1 MNWKNAITHLNVLE
15 GLLEGEAHT
24 TADDQGV
31 DLKNVSLALPGLCI
45 S

>member
-1 MNWKNAITHLNVLE
+1 MYYETHLDVLE

-31 DLKNVSLALPGLCI
+31 DLNISLLIPFLQR